1 MGIGQDLRMQYRTGD
16 LTTKLIFF
24 NIAVFVLSIV
34 LFYKFRAAAF
44 DYPTWIALSSDP
56 LTVATRPWTLLIYSF
71 FHGGFFH
78 LLFNLIILNFAGR
91 LFLTF
96 FNERQMLGLY
106 LTSAI
111 FAGLCYMGGYYLLGR
126 ESIIVGASGAIM
138 AILMGAATYA
148 PNMDIR
154 LLLIGR
160 IKLWHF
166 AAAVILIDLL
176 YILAENTGG
185 HIAHLAGAFF
195 GYIYVEQVKR
205 GRDLG
210 SWLASAFGW
219 AAGLAPKTKKTP
231 FRKVHRTTKAPAV
244 KPSGKNVQ
252 QKRIDEILDKISKSG
267 YDSLSAEEKE
277 FLFRAGKE

>member
-1 MGIGQDLRMQYRTGD
+1 MGILDDLKMQLRTGD
-16 LTTKLIFF
+16 VTVRLIFF
-24 NIAVFVLSIV
+24 NIGVFVLSII
-34 LFYKFRAAAF
+34 LFYGFRSASF
-44 DYPTWIALSSDP
+44 DYPTWLALSSDP
-56 LTVATRPWTLLIYSF
+56 MTALTRPWTLLTYSF

-78 LLFNLIILNFAGR
+78 LLFNMIILNFAGR

-96 FNERQMLGLY
+96 FNGRQLLGLY

-111 FAGLCYMGGYYLLGR
+111 FAGIAFVIGYMLIGR
-126 ESIIVGASGAIM
+126 ESMIVGASGAIM
-138 AILMGAATYA
+138 AVLMAAAAYA

-154 LLLIGR
+154 LLLIGN

-195 GYIYVEQVKR
+195 GYIYVSQIRR
-205 GRDLG
+205 GRDIG
-210 SWLASAFGW
+210 GWMASV
-219 AAGLAPKTKKTP
+219 AGRLSGETPVRKKSP
-231 FRKVHRTTKAPAV
+231 FKKVHRTSRAQPVKAR
-244 KPSGKNVQ
+244 GKTVQ
-252 QKRIDEILDKISKSG
+252 QHQIDEILDKISKSG